1 MIYIDT
7 SYITKCYV
15 GEIGSAEV
23 LALLAGRS
31 DLVCSAHGRLEVV
44 ASLKRIQRE
53 GKLDARALKQAIRRL
68 EADEL
73 AGHWQWLPVSSELI
87 DLACRRVA
95 ALPPSTFLRAAD
107 ALHLVAAQEAG
118 CTAVYSHDRHLLAAA
133 PLFDLTAQDVIPAS

>member
-31 DLVCSAHGRLEVV
+31 DLVCSAHGRLEVI
-44 ASLKRIQRE
+44 ASFKRIQRE
-53 GKLDARALKQAIRRL
+53 GKLDSRALKQVIKQL

-73 AGHWQWLPVSSELI
+73 AGHWRWLPVSSPLI
-87 DLACRRVA
+87 SLACQRVA
-95 ALPPSTFLRAAD
+95 TLPPSTFLRAAD
-107 ALHLVAAQEAG
+107 ALHLAAAQEAG
-118 CTAVYSHDRHLLAAA
+118 CAEIYSHDRHLLAAA
-133 PLFDLTAQDVIPAS
+133 PLFGLTARDVIPAP